1 MIETISIF
9 QKKDAAERGILF
21 IGRKNWTLFP
31 AAALLAAARK
41 THVKITM
48 TPSPP
53 GTPSAAGRKIHNK
66 KLKI

>member
-31 AAALLAAARK
+31 AAALSAAARK
-41 THVKITM
+41 THLKITM
-48 TPSPP
+48 TLSPARYP
-53 GTPSAAGRKIHNK
+53 FGCRAENS
-66 KLKI
+66 